1 MQQILLICLRLDF
14 QYIAVSLRAKYGS
27 IHVTVS
33 FYIKILQLQLRKII
47 LSPSTAEGD
56 TTRTQKL
63 ECQVIFYHW
72 NKKHKRWE
80 DGKTKKNSLVFAF
93 YKLATKSLE
102 AVHIQIYCAIYAPTS
117 CFYSM
122 RSICGKD
129 LWLQKWPLRPHIVVP
144 PDRARARASNIC
156 IKDFFCFNGLKELRD

>member
-14 QYIAVSLRAKYGS
+14 QHIAVSLRAKYGS

-33 FYIKILQLQLRKII
+33 FSIKILQLQLRKII

-56 TTRTQKL
+56 TRRTQKL
-63 ECQVIFYHW
+63 ECQVIFYHR

-93 YKLATKSLE
+93 YKLETKKPRGGSYTDLLCNLCPNFLLLQH
-102 AVHIQIYCAIYAPTS
+102 AVHLWKRSVAPEMAFTAT
-117 CFYSM
+117 YSGTTRQSQSQSQQYM
-122 RSICGKD
+122 Y
-129 LWLQKWPLRPHIVVP
+129 
-144 PDRARARASNIC
+144 
-156 IKDFFCFNGLKELRD
+156 